1 MSEFFY
7 ERVSIGMKDLVLW
20 VFSDGRRG
28 HEKQTVGL
36 TQAIKSATKTNV
48 TVQRIAVGTSVKKL
62 SELPIPSLVL
72 GAGNATHLP
81 LLMTKVLFN
90 VPCIVLMKPSLPTI
104 FFDLVFVPHHDV
116 CSNFGNVHTTRG
128 VLCPIPDVCPNP
140 TQGVILLGGQ
150 SRHFHWHTESVL
162 DTVTNIVNAS
172 PHKHWTIC
180 DSPRSPDNLLNE
192 LDALPNATIRQWR
205 TTNES
210 FITELL
216 NSSSETWVTCD
227 SVTMLY
233 EALNTGAPVGVIELP
248 SIRKTNKIAR
258 GIQDLVKNNQV
269 QLSRGGYSI
278 GTGLS
283 VPTPGQESRR
293 CAELCLNLLKL
304 RKCRRIVTK

>member
-1 MSEFFY
+1 MHKKLS
-7 ERVSIGMKDLVLW
+7 LVLW
-20 VFSDGRRG
+20 VFIDGRRG
-28 HEKQTVGL
+28 HETQTTGL
-36 TQAIKSATKTNV
+36 VQALEQMCRSTTDV
-48 TVQRIAVGTSVKKL
+48 CRVPVGTSIKSLTSL
-62 SELPIPSLVL
+62 SKPDLII

-81 LLMTKVLFN
+81 MLMTKVLFK
-90 VPCIVLMKPSLPTI
+90 VPCVVLMKPSLPTI

-162 DTVTNIVNAS
+162 ETVTNIVNAS

-216 NSSSETWVTCD
+216 NSSSETWVTSD

-269 QLSRGGYSI
+269 QLSRCGYST

-304 RKCRRIVTK
+304 RKCHRIVTL